1 MKIYRGDIW
10 LINLNP
16 IVGSE
21 IAKTRPAVIVSHSK
35 YNLAASTA
43 TIIPISTGRF
53 LKSFHVQLEALKD
66 DSHAIIPQIRVADKK
81 QFIKKIG
88 RVTTQ
93 EMLEIESKLSKYL
106 DLRK

>member
-10 LINLNP
+10 LINLDP

-21 IAKTRPAVIVSHSK
+21 IAKTRPAVILSHSK
-35 YNLAASTA
+35 YNLAASTV

-53 LKSFHVQLEALKD
+53 LRSFHVQLEDLKD
-66 DSHAIIPQIRVADKK
+66 GSHVIIPQIRVADKK
-81 QFIKKIG
+81 RFIKKIG
-88 RVTTQ
+88 RITSQ
-93 EMLEIESKLSKYL
+93 EMLEIESKLLKYL